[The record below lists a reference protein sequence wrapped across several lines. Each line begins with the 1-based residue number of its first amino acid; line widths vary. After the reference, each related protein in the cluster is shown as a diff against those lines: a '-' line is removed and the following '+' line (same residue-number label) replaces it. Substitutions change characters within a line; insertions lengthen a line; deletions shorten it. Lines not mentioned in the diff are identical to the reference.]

1 MNRLPVPTSRA
12 IFLTCLLALGGY
24 GLYRGMNKSAPEDD
38 TVLPEAVVE
47 ESTASSPPA
56 PLQQAPLPISTEPA
70 KRAERLALRVRVGD
84 RFPLVKSVRQF
95 LRQPAPDGG
104 TTTNQSSLEL
114 VMSVSVEEV
123 RSTPRP
129 DSKTGVVRMAVRY
142 HRVKFSQDL
151 PGQEVDYD
159 SDRARGRIPLDA
171 QAYHGL
177 KDNGFQFW
185 LAANNQ
191 IVETV
196 GFDTFL
202 DRCLNGVAPQH
213 RDHVRAI
220 VQSTS
225 GTDGVANFIDQSIGA
240 LPADRVREGESW
252 STQKKYLQPVP
263 MWIRNQYTLQR
274 LGAET
279 AEVEIL
285 GSVERIANF
294 LDRDALGAP
303 VEGFENPNQR
313 AQQVAVEIQSGHTA
327 GRYVIDRQT
336 GLPRESRVEQ
346 KLAMMVHLPGGQSFP
361 QEKTTVTTIG
371 YFTPERRG
379 AVTIGEIEPA
389 EGAIQQA
396 TAIELPAER

>member
-1 MNRLPVPTSRA
+1 MNRLPVPASRA
-12 IFLTCLLALGGY
+12 IFLTCLLALGAY
-24 GLYRGMNKSAPEDD
+24 GLYRGMTKSRPEDD
-38 TVLPEAVVE
+38 TVLPVVAVDEAA
-47 ESTASSPPA
+47 STDPPA
-56 PLQQAPLPISTEPA
+56 PVQQAPLPLTAEPA

-104 TTTNQSSLEL
+104 ATTNQSFLEL

-129 DSKTGVVRMAVRY
+129 DAKTGVVRMSVRY

-159 SDRARGRIPLDA
+159 SDRATGRIPLEA

-213 RDHVRAI
+213 RDHARAV

-240 LPADRVREGESW
+240 LPGDRVREGESW
-252 STQKKYLQPVP
+252 TTQKKYLQPVP
-263 MWIRNQYTLQR
+263 MWIHNRYTLQK
-274 LGAET
+274 LGPET

-303 VEGFENPNQR
+303 VDGFENSNPRTQSI
-313 AQQVAVEIQSGHTA
+313 AVEIQSGHTA

-336 GLPRESRVEQ
+336 GLPRDSRVEQ
-346 KLAMMVHLPGGQSFP
+346 KLAMTVHLPGGQSFP
-361 QEKTTVTTIG
+361 QEKTTITTIG

-396 TAIELPAER
+396 TAIERPASR